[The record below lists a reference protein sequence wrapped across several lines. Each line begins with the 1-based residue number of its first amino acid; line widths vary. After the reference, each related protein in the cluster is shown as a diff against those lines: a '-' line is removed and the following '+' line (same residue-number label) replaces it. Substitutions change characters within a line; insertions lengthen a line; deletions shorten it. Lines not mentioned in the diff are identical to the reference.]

1 MAPSSLRPELTRRIE
16 EQGRPGGRI
25 VMKMNALV
33 DPELIDA
40 FYDANR
46 KGAEIDLLIR
56 GICCLRPGV
65 PGLSE
70 RIRVRSIIGRFL
82 EHSRIFRFG
91 PRDGPA
97 EYLIGSADLMPR
109 NLDRRIEALL
119 TVTGPQLQAR
129 LDEILEVGLADD
141 VGAWELTADG
151 TWRKVRMGKGVELQR
166 RLQELAL
173 ARLQARSSQ
182 AQAGGDVMADLGA
195 EISTEFAT

>member
-1 MAPSSLRPELTRRIE
+1 
-16 EQGRPGGRI
+16 
-25 VMKMNALV
+25 MKMNALV

-40 FYDANR
+40 FYDANG

-70 RIRVRSIIGRFL
+70 RIRVRSIVGRFL

-91 PRDGPA
+91 PREGPA

-119 TVTGPQLQAR
+119 TVTGPALQAR

-151 TWRKVRMGKGVELQR
+151 TWRKVRTGTGVELQR
-166 RLQELAL
+166 RLQELA
-173 ARLQARSSQ
+173 ARAR
-182 AQAGGDVMADLGA
+182 AGAFGRGA
-195 EISTEFAT
+195 VGRRGHRRRGRDQRRSRACDGRPAAVNRLE